1 MNGGEGGG
9 WRLRG
14 SLESVK
20 VIIESFRR
28 LGMEEDS
35 SPTKP
40 CNRHM
45 RHFTP

>member
-14 SLESVK
+14 SAESVK

-28 LGMEEDS
+28 LGREEDS
-35 SPTKP
+35 SQTKP
-40 CNRHM
+40 CNRHI